1 MHHKPIFVASFLSRL
16 RFTFLTI
23 GVSLAFSPRALR
35 VSLLNHHL
43 PSCPVGISC
52 NIAIPKTTHRLR
64 CSIPSEPNFNK
75 IQFQESLLNRRILMG
90 SGLTIALGH
99 AWGSPVWADNSKSN
113 TIARN
118 TALPVEFNELDPEAA
133 DILRQDSAKSGA
145 DVTASDNVFV
155 FRGSNLLKT
164 NRDGAIRYFA
174 RCAPEK

>member
-1 MHHKPIFVASFLSRL
+1 
-16 RFTFLTI
+16 
-23 GVSLAFSPRALR
+23 
-35 VSLLNHHL
+35 
-43 PSCPVGISC
+43 
-52 NIAIPKTTHRLR
+52 
-64 CSIPSEPNFNK
+64 
-75 IQFQESLLNRRILMG
+75 MG